1 MKNTLLLLLPIF
13 CLGLSSCK
21 PDACDCLKAWNCIAN
36 SQDNQCLPAD
46 GADNEYESALV
57 LQECEQIYNAP
68 FVEAS
73 KLQKEA
79 YNKISWR
86 AYQTLSRSSIKVGGQ
101 TYPWHKIDSLI
112 VSWEAECIPRL
123 DEEKTP

>member
-1 MKNTLLLLLPIF
+1 MKHKLLFLLLLPMF
-13 CLGLSSCK
+13 FLGLSSCK

-36 SQDNQCLPAD
+36 SQDNQCLPVDD
-46 GADNEYESALV
+46 GADNEYESVLV

-73 KLQKEA
+73 ELEKKA
-79 YNKISWR
+79 NPSYGR
-86 AYQTLSRSSIKVGGQ
+86 SRIIVGGQ
-101 TYPWHKIDSLI
+101 TYPWHKIDSLTT
-112 VSWEAECIPRL
+112 SWEAECIPRL

>member
-36 SQDNQCLPAD
+36 SQDNQCLPVDD

-73 KLQKEA
+73 NLQKEA
-79 YNKISWR
+79 LNRSNLRERGR
-86 AYQTLSRSSIKVGGQ
+86 ARSSIKVGDQ

-112 VSWEAECIPRL
+112 VSWEAECIPTL